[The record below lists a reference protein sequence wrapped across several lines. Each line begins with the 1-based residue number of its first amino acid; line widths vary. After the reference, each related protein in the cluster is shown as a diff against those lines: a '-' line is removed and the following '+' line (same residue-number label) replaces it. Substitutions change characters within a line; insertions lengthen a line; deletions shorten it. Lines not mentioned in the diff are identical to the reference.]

1 MKSTRL
7 NPFQVFRDQ
16 WAIMS
21 LYERFEQV
29 VALVLSAVIAVI
41 IVVSLFQL
49 IAIVFTLLV
58 LDAFNPLDHKVFQ
71 SVFGMIMTLLIAME
85 FKHSIVRV
93 ALRRDSIIQVKTVIL
108 IGLIALARKFVILD
122 PEASP
127 AKIAALAGATLA
139 LGATYCCCASATTVP
154 PRPLS
159 MNRHHP
165 SDPRGA
171 LVQHRWLNRLQT
183 GLLVLTLVGIAAAAG
198 RLPFGEGGLWLALF
212 AVAGALLLEPV
223 AASAL
228 SLRLYRVRALH
239 PQEAHEMWALL
250 RELPARAGL
259 PATPVPHYVPSAVV
273 NAFATGSKQEASI
286 ALTDGLLRSLS
297 PRELAG
303 VLAHEIAHIT
313 NEDLRVMGLADSVS
327 RFTSLLALMGQ
338 VAILLNLPALLV
350 GAAEVYWPG
359 LLLLA
364 ASPQLALLAQL
375 GLSRVREFD
384 ADRLAAE
391 LTGDPQGL
399 ASALA
404 KIERVSRSWRAWLWP
419 GWGNPEPSWL
429 RTHPATQERISRLLT
444 LAPGPASALP
454 LHAPHFLPESALTPR
469 PPRWRPS
476 GLWR

>member
-1 MKSTRL
+1 
-7 NPFQVFRDQ
+7 
-16 WAIMS
+16 
-21 LYERFEQV
+21 
-29 VALVLSAVIAVI
+29 
-41 IVVSLFQL
+41 
-49 IAIVFTLLV
+49 
-58 LDAFNPLDHKVFQ
+58 
-71 SVFGMIMTLLIAME
+71 MI
-85 FKHSIVRV
+85 
-93 ALRRDSIIQVKTVIL
+93 
-108 IGLIALARKFVILD
+108 
-122 PEASP
+122 
-127 AKIAALAGATLA
+127 
-139 LGATYCCCASATTVP
+139 
-154 PRPLS
+154 
-159 MNRHHP
+159 RHHP
-165 SDPRGA
+165 NDPRAA
-171 LVQHRWLNRLQT
+171 LLQHRWLNRLQT
-183 GLLVLTLVGIAAAAG
+183 GLLILTLIGIAAAAG
-198 RLPFGEGGLWLALF
+198 SLLFGESGLWLALF
-212 AVAGALLLEPV
+212 AVAGTLLLEPV

-250 RELPARAGL
+250 RELPA
-259 PATPVPHYVPSAVV
+259 TPVPHYVPSAVV

-286 ALTDGLLRSLS
+286 ALTDGLLRRLS

-303 VLAHEIAHIT
+303 VLAHEIAHIAS
-313 NEDLRVMGLADSVS
+313 EDLRVMGLADSVS

-338 VAILLNLPALLV
+338 IAILLSLPALLV

-419 GWGNPEPSWL
+419 GWGNPEPSCL
-429 RTHPATQERISRLLT
+429 RTHPATQERIARLLT

-454 LHAPHFLPESALTPR
+454 LHAPQFLPESALTPR
-469 PPRWRPS
+469 PPRWHPS

>member
-1 MKSTRL
+1 
-7 NPFQVFRDQ
+7 
-16 WAIMS
+16 
-21 LYERFEQV
+21 
-29 VALVLSAVIAVI
+29 
-41 IVVSLFQL
+41 
-49 IAIVFTLLV
+49 
-58 LDAFNPLDHKVFQ
+58 
-71 SVFGMIMTLLIAME
+71 MT
-85 FKHSIVRV
+85 
-93 ALRRDSIIQVKTVIL
+93 
-108 IGLIALARKFVILD
+108 
-122 PEASP
+122 
-127 AKIAALAGATLA
+127 
-139 LGATYCCCASATTVP
+139 
-154 PRPLS
+154 
-159 MNRHHP
+159 RHHP
-165 SDPRGA
+165 SDPRTA
-171 LVQHRWLNRLQT
+171 LLQHRWLNRLQT

-250 RELPARAGL
+250 RELPA
-259 PATPVPHYVPSAVV
+259 TPVPHYVPSAVV

-286 ALTDGLLRSLS
+286 ALTDGLLRRLS

-327 RFTSLLALMGQ
+327 RLTSLLALMGQ

-419 GWGNPEPSWL
+419 GWGNPEPSCL
-429 RTHPATQERISRLLT
+429 RTHPATQERIARLLT
-444 LAPGPASALP
+444 LAAGPASALP
-454 LHAPHFLPESALTPR
+454 LHAPHFMPESAVTPR
-469 PPRWRPS
+469 PPRWHPS

>member
-1 MKSTRL
+1 MKSKRL
-7 NPFQVFRDQ
+7 NPFQVLRDQ
-16 WAIMS
+16 LAIMS
-21 LYERFEQV
+21 FYERFEQV

-41 IVVSLFQL
+41 IMVSLFQL
-49 IAIVFTLLV
+49 ISIVFTLLV

-93 ALRRDSIIQVKTVIL
+93 ALRRDSIIQVKTVV
-108 IGLIALARKFVILD
+108 LIAVIALSRKFVILD
-122 PEASP
+122 SDASP

-139 LGATYCCCASATTVP
+139 LGATY
-154 PRPLS
+154 
-159 MNRHHP
+159 
-165 SDPRGA
+165 
-171 LVQHRWLNRLQT
+171 WLLRKRLQT

-198 RLPFGEGGLWLALF
+198 RLPFGEGCLWLALF
-212 AVAGALLLEPV
+212 AVAGALLLDPV

-239 PQEAHEMWALL
+239 PQQAHEMWALL
-250 RELPARAGL
+250 REL

-303 VLAHEIAHIT
+303 VLAHEVAHIT
-313 NEDLRVMGLADSVS
+313 NEDLRIMGLADSVS
-327 RFTSLLALMGQ
+327 RLTCLLALMGQ
-338 VAILLNLPALLV
+338 IAILLSLPALLV

-419 GWGNPEPSWL
+419 GWGNPEPSCL
-429 RTHPATQERISRLLT
+429 RTRPVTQERIARLLT

-454 LHAPHFLPESALTPR
+454 LRAPHFLPESALATR

>member
-1 MKSTRL
+1 
-7 NPFQVFRDQ
+7 
-16 WAIMS
+16 
-21 LYERFEQV
+21 
-29 VALVLSAVIAVI
+29 
-41 IVVSLFQL
+41 
-49 IAIVFTLLV
+49 
-58 LDAFNPLDHKVFQ
+58 
-71 SVFGMIMTLLIAME
+71 MT
-85 FKHSIVRV
+85 
-93 ALRRDSIIQVKTVIL
+93 
-108 IGLIALARKFVILD
+108 
-122 PEASP
+122 
-127 AKIAALAGATLA
+127 
-139 LGATYCCCASATTVP
+139 
-154 PRPLS
+154 
-159 MNRHHP
+159 RHHP
-165 SDPRGA
+165 SDPRTA
-171 LVQHRWLNRLQT
+171 LLQHRWLNRLQT

-250 RELPARAGL
+250 RELPA
-259 PATPVPHYVPSAVV
+259 TPVPHYVPSAVV

-286 ALTDGLLRSLS
+286 ALTDGLLRRLS

-303 VLAHEIAHIT
+303 VLAHEIAHIAS
-313 NEDLRVMGLADSVS
+313 EDLRVMGLADSVS

-338 VAILLNLPALLV
+338 IAILLSLPALLV

-359 LLLLA
+359 FLLLA

-384 ADRLAAE
+384 ADPLAAE

-419 GWGNPEPSWL
+419 GWGDPEPSCL

>member
-1 MKSTRL
+1 
-7 NPFQVFRDQ
+7 
-16 WAIMS
+16 
-21 LYERFEQV
+21 
-29 VALVLSAVIAVI
+29 
-41 IVVSLFQL
+41 
-49 IAIVFTLLV
+49 
-58 LDAFNPLDHKVFQ
+58 
-71 SVFGMIMTLLIAME
+71 MT
-85 FKHSIVRV
+85 
-93 ALRRDSIIQVKTVIL
+93 
-108 IGLIALARKFVILD
+108 
-122 PEASP
+122 
-127 AKIAALAGATLA
+127 
-139 LGATYCCCASATTVP
+139 
-154 PRPLS
+154 
-159 MNRHHP
+159 RHHP
-165 SDPRGA
+165 SDPRTA
-171 LVQHRWLNRLQT
+171 LLQHRWLNRLQT

-198 RLPFGEGGLWLALF
+198 RLPFGEGCLWLALF
-212 AVAGALLLEPV
+212 AIAGALLLEPV

-239 PQEAHEMWALL
+239 PQQAHEMWALL
-250 RELPARAGL
+250 REL

-327 RFTSLLALMGQ
+327 RLTSLLALMGQ

-419 GWGNPEPSWL
+419 GWGNPEPSCL
-429 RTHPATQERISRLLT
+429 RTHPATQERISRLRT

>member
-1 MKSTRL
+1 
-7 NPFQVFRDQ
+7 
-16 WAIMS
+16 
-21 LYERFEQV
+21 
-29 VALVLSAVIAVI
+29 
-41 IVVSLFQL
+41 
-49 IAIVFTLLV
+49 
-58 LDAFNPLDHKVFQ
+58 
-71 SVFGMIMTLLIAME
+71 MI
-85 FKHSIVRV
+85 
-93 ALRRDSIIQVKTVIL
+93 
-108 IGLIALARKFVILD
+108 
-122 PEASP
+122 
-127 AKIAALAGATLA
+127 
-139 LGATYCCCASATTVP
+139 
-154 PRPLS
+154 
-159 MNRHHP
+159 RHHP
-165 SDPRGA
+165 NDPRAA
-171 LVQHRWLNRLQT
+171 LLQHRWLNRLQT
-183 GLLVLTLVGIAAAAG
+183 GLLILTLIGIAAAAG
-198 RLPFGEGGLWLALF
+198 SLLFGESGLWLALF
-212 AVAGALLLEPV
+212 AVAGTLLLEPV

-250 RELPARAGL
+250 RELPA
-259 PATPVPHYVPSAVV
+259 TPVPHYVPSAVV

-286 ALTDGLLRSLS
+286 ALTDGLLRRLS

-327 RFTSLLALMGQ
+327 RLTSLLALMGQ
-338 VAILLNLPALLV
+338 VAILLKLPALLV

-454 LHAPHFLPESALTPR
+454 LHAPHFLPESAVTPR

>member
-1 MKSTRL
+1 
-7 NPFQVFRDQ
+7 
-16 WAIMS
+16 
-21 LYERFEQV
+21 
-29 VALVLSAVIAVI
+29 
-41 IVVSLFQL
+41 
-49 IAIVFTLLV
+49 
-58 LDAFNPLDHKVFQ
+58 
-71 SVFGMIMTLLIAME
+71 MT
-85 FKHSIVRV
+85 
-93 ALRRDSIIQVKTVIL
+93 
-108 IGLIALARKFVILD
+108 
-122 PEASP
+122 
-127 AKIAALAGATLA
+127 
-139 LGATYCCCASATTVP
+139 
-154 PRPLS
+154 
-159 MNRHHP
+159 RHHP
-165 SDPRGA
+165 SDPRTE
-171 LVQHRWLNRLQT
+171 LLQHRWLNRLQT

-198 RLPFGEGGLWLALF
+198 RLPFGEGCLWLALF

-239 PQEAHEMWALL
+239 PQQAHEMWALL

-303 VLAHEIAHIT
+303 VLVHEVAHIA

-327 RFTSLLALMGQ
+327 RLTCLLALMGQ
-338 VAILLNLPALLV
+338 IAI
-350 GAAEVYWPG
+350 
-359 LLLLA
+359 
-364 ASPQLALLAQL
+364 LLAQL

-399 ASALA
+399 ASVLA

-419 GWGNPEPSWL
+419 GWGNPEPSCL
-429 RTHPATQERISRLLT
+429 RTRPATQERIARLLT

-454 LHAPHFLPESALTPR
+454 LRAPHFLPESALATR

>member
-1 MKSTRL
+1 
-7 NPFQVFRDQ
+7 
-16 WAIMS
+16 
-21 LYERFEQV
+21 
-29 VALVLSAVIAVI
+29 
-41 IVVSLFQL
+41 
-49 IAIVFTLLV
+49 
-58 LDAFNPLDHKVFQ
+58 
-71 SVFGMIMTLLIAME
+71 MT
-85 FKHSIVRV
+85 
-93 ALRRDSIIQVKTVIL
+93 
-108 IGLIALARKFVILD
+108 
-122 PEASP
+122 
-127 AKIAALAGATLA
+127 
-139 LGATYCCCASATTVP
+139 
-154 PRPLS
+154 
-159 MNRHHP
+159 RHHP
-165 SDPRGA
+165 SDPRPA
-171 LVQHRWLNRLQT
+171 LLQHRWVNRLQT

-198 RLPFGEGGLWLALF
+198 RLPFGEGCLWLALF

-239 PQEAHEMWALL
+239 PQEAHKMWALL

-273 NAFATGSKQEASI
+273 NGSKQEASI

-303 VLAHEIAHIT
+303 VFAHEVAHIA
-313 NEDLRVMGLADSVS
+313 NEDLRVMGLADSDS
-327 RFTSLLALMGQ
+327 RLTSLLALMGQ
-338 VAILLNLPALLV
+338 IAILLSLPAQLV

-404 KIERVSRSWRAWLWP
+404 KIERVSRSWRAWPWS
-419 GWGNPEPSWL
+419 GWGNPEPSCL
-429 RTHPATQERISRLLT
+429 RTRPATQERIARLLT
-444 LAPGPASALP
+444 LATGPASALP
-454 LHAPHFLPESALTPR
+454 LRAPHFLPESALATR